1 MPGETHRLT
10 GDPLNQS
17 SGTAVRA
24 AIGAALGTVLAC
36 AMALVLRHDP
46 QGYHVP
52 VDMIALYTTEG
63 LLAATGLTLL
73 PRLREGGGFAAR
85 HATTIMWVLLLLSS
99 SSAGGFA
106 SYAGGV
112 RGPFW
117 ILYLP
122 ALCVGGVRLPRFGA
136 FLLSVACVAGLVL
149 STAKAHQLDS
159 HSVPWLVLTT
169 PFFLA
174 IPALLN
180 QVTRSLERVR
190 DEAQHDRAGL
200 QRCIEELSMQLVAT
214 AEGDLTR
221 TPDVAVAPEAS
232 YAAPLS
238 LLSGSLGDTVGS
250 LRLLVDHVRGGG
262 EQIAASATELLA
274 SAEQT
279 AAGATQQSSAVSETS
294 TTIAELAATAASI
307 AQTAEAVAGA
317 AEETMLHVLEGSK
330 AVEDSVSQIEAI
342 ASRVED
348 IAAQSV
354 QLGEQSQ
361 EIGRILSVIDDL
373 SDQTNLLALNAAIE
387 AARAGEHGRGF
398 AVVAS
403 EVRKLAERAQESTSQ
418 IQQIVDAIQ
427 HGTSRAIEASA
438 QGSEEAKLGVQ
449 LARGAVASLSR
460 ISSVVDE
467 TTAAAKEISI
477 ATQQQRSASDQV
489 VAAMG
494 QVSQVSQQYAVGSK
508 QSAAAAQQLSALA
521 TELRASIARFTT
533 A

>member
-1 MPGETHRLT
+1 M
-10 GDPLNQS
+10 
-17 SGTAVRA
+17 
-24 AIGAALGTVLAC
+24 AIY
-36 AMALVLRHDP
+36 MRHDA
-46 QGYHVP
+46 GSFHVP
-52 VDMIALYTTEG
+52 VDMIALYTVEG
-63 LLAATGLTLL
+63 LASAAGLMLV
-73 PRLREGGGFAAR
+73 PRLREGTGWAAR
-85 HATTIMWVLLLLSS
+85 NTGWIMWALLLLNS

-112 RGPFW
+112 TGPFW

-122 ALCVGGVRLPRFGA
+122 ALCVGGVRLTRLPSFV
-136 FLLSVACVAGLVL
+136 LSLACVAGIVL
-149 STAKAHQLDS
+149 STVKSHALNA
-159 HSVPWLVLTT
+159 HSVPWLVLAT

-180 QVTRSLERVR
+180 QVTRSLEKLR
-190 DEAQHDRAGL
+190 DEAQLERAGL
-200 QRCIEELSMQLVAT
+200 QASIEDLSMQLVST
-214 AEGDLTR
+214 AQGDLTS
-221 TPDVAVAPEAS
+221 TPEVAVDGGAS
-232 YAAPLS
+232 YAAPLA

-250 LRLLVDHVRGGG
+250 LRALVDHVRGGG

-294 TTIAELAATAASI
+294 STIEELAATAASI
-307 AQTAEAVAGA
+307 AQTAEAVAQA
-317 AEETMLHVLEGSK
+317 AEQTMLFVLEGSK
-330 AVEDSVSQIEAI
+330 AVEDSVDQIEAI
-342 ASRVED
+342 SVRVED

-418 IQQIVDAIQ
+418 IQEIVDAIQ
-427 HGTSRAIEASA
+427 HGTSRAIEVTARGTA
-438 QGSEEAKLGVQ
+438 EARLGVE

-460 ISSVVDE
+460 ISGIVDE

-489 VAAMG
+489 VAAM
-494 QVSQVSQQYAVGSK
+494 SQVSEVSRQYAAGSK
-508 QSAAAAQQLSALA
+508 QSAAAAQQLNALA
-521 TELRASIARFTT
+521 TELKASIATFRTL
-533 A
+533 AD

>member
-1 MPGETHRLT
+1 
-10 GDPLNQS
+10 
-17 SGTAVRA
+17 
-24 AIGAALGTVLAC
+24 
-36 AMALVLRHDP
+36 MALLMRRDP
-46 QGYHVP
+46 HAFHIP
-52 VDMIALYTTEG
+52 VDMIVLYTVEG
-63 LLAATGLTLL
+63 VLPAVGLMLM
-73 PRLREGGGFAAR
+73 PRVRSGEGFGAR
-85 HATTIMWVLLLLSS
+85 HATAIMWLLLLLNS

-112 RGPFW
+112 TGPFW
-117 ILYLP
+117 VLYLP
-122 ALCVGGVRLPRFGA
+122 ALCVGGVRLTRLPA
-136 FLLSVACVAGLVL
+136 FLLSLGCAAGIAL
-149 STAKAHQLDS
+149 STWKAHVLDA
-159 HSVPWLVLTT
+159 HSVPWLVLIT

-180 QVTRSLERVR
+180 QVTASLEKLR
-190 DEAQHDRAGL
+190 DDAHRDRTGL
-200 QRCIEELSMQLVAT
+200 QSSIEQLSLQLAST

-221 TPDVAVAPEAS
+221 TPEVAVEATAS
-232 YAAPLS
+232 YAAPLT
-238 LLSGSLGDTVGS
+238 LLSGALSDTVGS
-250 LRLLVDHVRGGG
+250 LRALVDHVRGGG

-274 SAEQT
+274 GAEQT

-294 TTIAELAATAASI
+294 STIEELAATAASI
-307 AQTAEAVAGA
+307 AQTAEAVAQA
-317 AEETMLHVLEGSK
+317 AEQTMLYVLEGSK
-330 AVEDSVSQIEAI
+330 AVEDSVDQIEAI
-342 ASRVED
+342 AVRVED
-348 IAAQSV
+348 IAEQSV
-354 QLGEQSQ
+354 RLGEQSQ

-427 HGTSRAIEASA
+427 HGTSRAIQATA
-438 QGSEEAKLGVQ
+438 QGSEEARIGVE

-460 ISSVVDE
+460 ISGIVDE

-489 VAAMG
+489 VAAM
-494 QVSQVSQQYAVGSK
+494 SQVSEVSRQYAAGSR
-508 QSAAAAQQLSALA
+508 QSAAAAQQLTALA
-521 TELRASIARFTT
+521 TELRQSIARFTT